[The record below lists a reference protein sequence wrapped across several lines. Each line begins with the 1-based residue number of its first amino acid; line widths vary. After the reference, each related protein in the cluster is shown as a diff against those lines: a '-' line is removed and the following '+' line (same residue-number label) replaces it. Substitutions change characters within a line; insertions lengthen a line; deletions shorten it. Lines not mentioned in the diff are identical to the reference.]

1 MLLRLTELLT
11 DVLRRNGVVSNYIF
25 FNGGLRRSAI
35 GSEADKWGLLI
46 VEADKEDYS
55 ELSTPLYYRP
65 RKWDSNSRR
74 CYGSRIRG
82 IGIAGRPE

>member
-25 FNGGLRRSAI
+25 FNGRLRRSAI
-35 GSEADKWGLLI
+35 GSGADKWGLLI

-55 ELSTPLYYRP
+55 ELSTPLYRP
-65 RKWDSNSRR
+65 RKM
-74 CYGSRIRG
+74 GLKFTTLLRI
-82 IGIAGRPE
+82 ED